1 MEPVIDAHGH
11 LGDILYPN
19 GGELIGRLGV
29 EKEDVFDPASLA
41 ERRLHRDPLRL
52 GRIAYR
58 LLARQI
64 TRGERA
70 RNATA
75 TLENFA
81 RSLDETQI
89 SHSVC
94 LPIPPN
100 VHFADLA
107 EARRK
112 DPRIVPF
119 TGVDYTRSEGGAL
132 PDPSVQLA
140 ADVAAGARGMKL
152 HPIIQKIPLTSA
164 ATHIAVEAFAPH
176 DLPVLFHCG
185 ISSYY
190 LGAERD
196 REEPRYGAIRD
207 AAELVRDFPA
217 VHFIAGHSGLFHVD
231 QVMKLL
237 AGFPNV
243 SVDTSF
249 QCPERVRQLI
259 GAFGPERVLFA
270 SDWPYGNRPPA
281 LAIVSEACQGD
292 RGLERRILFENAAE
306 LMGIG
311 SEP

>member
-1 MEPVIDAHGH
+1 MEPMIDAHGH

-52 GRIAYR
+52 GKIAYR

-100 VHFADLA
+100 VRFADLA

-112 DPRIVPF
+112 EPRIIPF
-119 TGVDYTRSEGGAL
+119 TGVDCTRSEGGAL
-132 PDPSVQLA
+132 PDPGVQLA
-140 ADVAAGARGMKL
+140 EDVAAGARGMKL
-152 HPIIQKIPLTSA
+152 HPIIQKIPLTSP
-164 ATHIAVEAFAPH
+164 ATHTAVEAFAPH
-176 DLPVLFHCG
+176 GLPVLFHCG

-196 REEPRYGAIRD
+196 REEPRYGAIHY

-217 VHFIAGHSGLFHVD
+217 VHFIAGHSGLLQVD

-249 QCPERVRQLI
+249 QSPERVRQLI

-281 LAIVSEACQGD
+281 LVIVSEACQGD

-311 SEP
+311 SD